1 MYGPFNAIQV
11 LYCCIILYEQNRR
24 TCSPTIMIPMHL
36 KPVKPN
42 KMLIEEKKK
51 VDTNFCYYV
60 LRST

>member
-1 MYGPFNAIQV
+1 
-11 LYCCIILYEQNRR
+11 
-24 TCSPTIMIPMHL
+24 MIPMHL